1 MWRDNQG
8 TDLWLYFRWE
18 FGEQPWWLQG
28 TLKQAEALVCL
39 QPCCVK
45 RMLLPWEETMK
56 CPMASMNL
64 ILWQRNLL
72 CSSMRGSE
80 KLPKVLISER
90 QMPWFYPHAEGLWW
104 FFSSFQLL
112 LMYSFASPGTPYI
125 ALLLWCSP
133 YWIINRFSGVRNG
146 KSFFLKLLFLLQGL
160 SSYSKSGVVKRLW

>member
-1 MWRDNQG
+1 MPKSPRGHSKLWRDNQG

-45 RMLLPWEETMK
+45 RMLLPWEKTMK

-104 FFSSFQLL
+104 FFLIFSITFHVFFNITRYLLHSIIDMMFAILDYQLFQ
-112 LMYSFASPGTPYI
+112 
-125 ALLLWCSP
+125 
-133 YWIINRFSGVRNG
+133 RR
-146 KSFFLKLLFLLQGL
+146 
-160 SSYSKSGVVKRLW
+160 